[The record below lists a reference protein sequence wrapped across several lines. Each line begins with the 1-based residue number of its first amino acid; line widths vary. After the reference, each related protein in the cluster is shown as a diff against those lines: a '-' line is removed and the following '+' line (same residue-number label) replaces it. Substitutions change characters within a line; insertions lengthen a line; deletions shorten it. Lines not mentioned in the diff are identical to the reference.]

1 MSSEDL
7 MSIGMFSLRSGLS
20 ITALRHYDEV
30 GLLRPAFVDPQTG
43 YRRYHADQIRA
54 ARLICGLRAV
64 DLPIEEVQRVVGLD
78 EAAVQLVLQR
88 HRRRLASRM
97 QALGRMTATL
107 EEYLEKGNPMPE
119 PTGSR
124 PVQVTIFADD
134 VPKMVSFYSQVF
146 DAEFNEAI
154 SSFQFGAWNTDSFFL
169 LTVEQATS
177 EHQGGRSCFGFSVD
191 DLDAVHQRALEAGAT
206 EVHPP
211 MEFAWKPRSS
221 LVDDPCGNRIQ
232 LSQR

>member
-7 MSIGMFSLRSGLS
+7 MSIGMFSFRSGLS
-20 ITALRHYDEV
+20 IPALRHYDEV
-30 GLLRPAFVDPQTG
+30 GLLPPAFVDPQTG

-78 EAAVQLVLQR
+78 DAAVQLVLQQ

-97 QALGRMTATL
+97 RALSRMTATL
-107 EEYLEKGNPMPE
+107 EDYLEKGSPMPE

-124 PVQVTIFADD
+124 PVQITILADD
-134 VPKMVSFYSQVF
+134 VPKLVSFYSQVL

-154 SSFQFGAWNTDSFFL
+154 SSFQFGAWNTDTFFL
-169 LTVEQATS
+169 LTIEQATP
-177 EHQGGRSCFGFSVD
+177 EHHGGWSRFGLWVD
-191 DLDAVHQRALEAGAT
+191 DLDAVHERALEAGAA
-206 EVHPP
+206 EVQPP

-221 LVDDPCGNRIQ
+221 VVDDPGGNRVQ